1 MHNCGTADGTDIEQ
15 YTWWNN
21 PCERWVLTS
30 TDSGY
35 LRLQNPNSGK
45 VADVADCDSA
55 DGTDV
60 RLWTWLNNNCQQ
72 WIAVP

>member
-1 MHNCGTADGTDIEQ
+1 M
-15 YTWWNN
+15 
-21 PCERWVLTS
+21 LTS